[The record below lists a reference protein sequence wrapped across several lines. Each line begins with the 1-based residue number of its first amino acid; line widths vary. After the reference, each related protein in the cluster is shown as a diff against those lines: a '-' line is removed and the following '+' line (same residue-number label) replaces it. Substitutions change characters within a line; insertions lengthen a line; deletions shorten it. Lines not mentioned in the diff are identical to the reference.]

1 MLAFVANTTASW
13 GTLMNTTD
21 SMPQDRAWDLRV
33 AAESAGPAPH
43 TAERLTL
50 VGSSRTEPAWGA
62 KADFRSRFLIV
73 LLRALSTWT
82 A

>member
-1 MLAFVANTTASW
+1 
-13 GTLMNTTD
+13 MNTTD
-21 SMPQDRAWDLRV
+21 RMPQDRARDLRV

-43 TAERLTL
+43 SAERLAL
-50 VGSSRTEPAWGA
+50 VGSERDEPAWGE